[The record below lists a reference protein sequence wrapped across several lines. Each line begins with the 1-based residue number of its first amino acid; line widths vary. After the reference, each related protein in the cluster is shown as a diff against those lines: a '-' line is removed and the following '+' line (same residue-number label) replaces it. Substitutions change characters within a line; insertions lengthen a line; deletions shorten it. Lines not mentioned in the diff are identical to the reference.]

1 MLPGS
6 IVPGETPMKAL
17 AAFLFSAALL
27 CGTEAMAQSL
37 PLLEREEVVPLVRDP
52 EILIPNFNPETEVV
66 LFRVFDFNLD
76 AADIPFL
83 VDRLGIVV
91 SRLRV
96 EEMVEVFL
104 AEDRIAVF
112 ICSFP
117 AGERPNI
124 LRPDVRSRVCSLR
137 RH

>member
-1 MLPGS
+1 
-6 IVPGETPMKAL
+6 MKAF
-17 AAFLFSAALL
+17 AAFLFGAALL
-27 CGTEAMAQSL
+27 CSTEATAQSV
-37 PLLEREEVVPLVRDP
+37 PLIEHEEGIPLVRDP
-52 EILIPNFNPETEVV
+52 EILIPDFNPETEVV
-66 LFRVFDFNLD
+66 LFRAIDFNLD

-91 SRLRV
+91 PRPLV
-96 EEMVEVFL
+96 EEMVEGFL

-112 ICSFP
+112 VCSFP
-117 AGERPNI
+117 AGERPNV